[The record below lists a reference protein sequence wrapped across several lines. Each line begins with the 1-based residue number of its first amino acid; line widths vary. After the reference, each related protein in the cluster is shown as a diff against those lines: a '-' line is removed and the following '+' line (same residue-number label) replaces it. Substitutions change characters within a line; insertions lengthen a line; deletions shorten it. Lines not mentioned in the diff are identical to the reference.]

1 MEDYKKP
8 LPIITENN
16 RPFWE
21 ATKNH
26 ELRLQK
32 CAKCAKFW
40 YPSGPLCPHCWS
52 RDYEWTRVSG
62 RGRVTSWVVFH
73 QVYFDSFRED
83 VPYNVAQVE
92 LEEGPRLMSGLVNI
106 KNEEIIMDMP
116 VEVVFEDVT
125 EEVTLHKFRPVR

>member
-1 MEDYKKP
+1 MDDYKKP

-26 ELRLQK
+26 ELKLQK
-32 CAKCAKFW
+32 CKKCDKFW
-40 YPSGPLCPHCWS
+40 YPSGPLCPRCWS

-62 RGRVTSWVVFH
+62 RGKVTSWVVFH
-73 QVYFDSFRED
+73 QVYFDSFKED

-106 KNEEIIMDMP
+106 KNEEIVMDMP
-116 VEVVFEDVT
+116 VEVIFEDVT
-125 EEVTLHKFRPVR
+125 QDVTLHKFRPLK